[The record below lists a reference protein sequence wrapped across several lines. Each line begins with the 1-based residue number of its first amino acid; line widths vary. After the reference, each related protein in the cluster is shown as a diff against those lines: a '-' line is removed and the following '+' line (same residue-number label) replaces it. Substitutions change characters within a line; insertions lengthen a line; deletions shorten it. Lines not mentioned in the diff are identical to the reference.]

1 VSTPGLTPRDLR
13 FMDAALA
20 LGFAALGRTAPNPAV
35 GCILVKDGRVVGAGA
50 TQAGGRPHA
59 ERVALDQ
66 AGPSAR
72 GATAYVTLEP
82 CAHHGQTP
90 PCADAL
96 IAAGVDTVFVAVTD
110 DDTRV
115 AGEGIARLQKAG
127 ITVVTGV
134 RESRA
139 RAHHAGFFSR
149 LKTGRPLALHDQR
162 PALFDAEVSF
172 HAGES
177 LDEALLRLGQAGANR
192 VRLTGPE
199 TPR

>member
-1 VSTPGLTPRDLR
+1 
-13 FMDAALA
+13 MDAALA

-115 AGEGIARLQKAG
+115 AGEGIAWLQKAG

-149 LKTGRPLALHDQR
+149 LKTGRPLALHDRR
-162 PALFDAEVSF
+162 PALFDAEVSS

>member
-1 VSTPGLTPRDLR
+1 MRLLR
-13 FMDAALA
+13 KLASALVALA
-20 LGFAALGRTAPNPAV
+20 LAE
-35 GCILVKDGRVVGAGA
+35 AGS
-50 TQAGGRPHA
+50 
-59 ERVALDQ
+59 
-66 AGPSAR
+66 SAH

-96 IAAGVDTVFVAVTD
+96 IAAGVSTVFVAVVD

-115 AGEGIARLQKAG
+115 AGEGIARLKKAG

-134 RESRA
+134 REAQA

-149 LKTGRPLALHDQR
+149 LKTGRPLALHDLR
-162 PALFDAEVSF
+162 PALFDADVTLQT
-172 HAGES
+172 GEE
-177 LDEALLRLGQAGANR
+177 LEAALLRLGESGANR
-192 VRLTGPE
+192 VRLTAPE